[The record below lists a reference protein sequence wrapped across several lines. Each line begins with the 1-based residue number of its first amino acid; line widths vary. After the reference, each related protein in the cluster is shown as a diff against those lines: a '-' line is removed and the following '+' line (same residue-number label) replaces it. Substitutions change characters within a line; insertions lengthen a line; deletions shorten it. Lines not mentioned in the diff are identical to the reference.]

1 MLKYTSGSSRKEEWI
16 MYQAYDL
23 GQGSEEEFCQPL
35 GQARQPPD
43 ASSAI
48 RQYYHTKVET
58 LVYICTSGFS
68 FWKIIFESS
77 IYFICFDGSDS

>member
-1 MLKYTSGSSRKEEWI
+1 MGHPEEWL
-16 MYQAYDL
+16 MYEAYDQL

-68 FWKIIFESS
+68 FFNHLQSTLTVLTVSKLTMFQATLR
-77 IYFICFDGSDS
+77 